1 MGFKEI
7 ASNIATTA
15 FNVFSS
21 LQQSCTYRS
30 KASESPVYDPATGIP
45 SGTYNDIPV
54 SMIFTS
60 YRSDEVNS
68 NIRLERTTS
77 EGTEIRLSD
86 MKALL
91 AQTRLPVVPKM
102 NDVVILDGATWEVVR
117 VTEDPAKAL
126 WTFQLRKP

>member
-1 MGFKEI
+1 MGFKEM
-7 ASNIATTA
+7 ASSIATTA

-30 KASESPVYDPATGIP
+30 KASESPIYDPATGIP
-45 SGTYNDIPV
+45 SGTYTDIPV

-68 NIRLERTTS
+68 NIRLERTSS

-86 MKALL
+86 MKALIPH
-91 AQTRLPVVPKM
+91 TRLPVTPKM
-102 NDVVILDGATWEVVR
+102 NDIIILSGASWEVIR
-117 VTEDPAKAL
+117 VSEDAAQAL